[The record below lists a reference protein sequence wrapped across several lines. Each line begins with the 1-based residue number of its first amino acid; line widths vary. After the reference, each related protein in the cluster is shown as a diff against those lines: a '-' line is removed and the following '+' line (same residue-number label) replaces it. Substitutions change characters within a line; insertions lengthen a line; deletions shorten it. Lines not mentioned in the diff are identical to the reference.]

1 VHPTSVVGPTVF
13 FQQILVTPPATATLT
28 EIAATSTG
36 TTHHGAVVTT
46 LLTSTQW
53 STAVLAQTCNQALK
67 VNVTP
72 LILATLTET
81 AAICT
86 GTTHHGA
93 VATTLNYS
101 TQWSTAVLAQ
111 TCNQALKVNVTP
123 LISAT
128 LTEIAATSTGT
139 THHGAV
145 VKTLHNSTQ

>member
-1 VHPTSVVGPTVF
+1 M
-13 FQQILVTPPATATLT
+13 TPPAIATLT
-28 EIAATSTG
+28 ETAAICTR
-36 TTHHGAVVTT
+36 TTHHGAVATT

-53 STAVLAQTCNQALK
+53 STAVLVQACNQALK

-93 VATTLNYS
+93 V
-101 TQWSTAVLAQ
+101 
-111 TCNQALKVNVTP
+111 
-123 LISAT
+123 
-128 LTEIAATSTGT
+128 
-139 THHGAV
+139 

>member
-1 VHPTSVVGPTVF
+1 MGHN
-13 FQQILVTPPATATLT
+13 
-28 EIAATSTG
+28 
-36 TTHHGAVVTT
+36 GAVVRT

-53 STAVLAQTCNQALK
+53 STPVLVQAWDQWNQALK

-93 VATTLNYS
+93 VATTLHNS
-101 TQWSTAVLAQ
+101 TQWSTAVLVQ
-111 TCNQALKVNVTP
+111 TCNQAFQVNVTP
-123 LISAT
+123 LILAT
-128 LTEIAATSTGT
+128 LSETAAMSTGT